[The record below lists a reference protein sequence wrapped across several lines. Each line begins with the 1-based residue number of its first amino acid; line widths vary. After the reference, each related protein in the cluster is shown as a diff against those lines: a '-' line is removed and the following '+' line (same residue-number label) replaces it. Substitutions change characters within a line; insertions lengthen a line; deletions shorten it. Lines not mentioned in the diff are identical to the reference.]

1 MKLLFGGSIMKI
13 MHTTDIKNATYLD
26 ALSIRK
32 AVFITEQGVPKEL
45 ELDENE
51 NKCIYL
57 VLYSD
62 KGEPI
67 ATCRLLP
74 LNNNTIKLQ
83 RMAVKKEFRG
93 QDYGRLLI
101 ESAEKIARENS
112 YQTITLGAQITALGF
127 YERLGY
133 KKYGRLFLE
142 AGIEHYQMDKP
153 L

>member
-1 MKLLFGGSIMKI
+1 MKI
-13 MHTTDIKNATYLD
+13 MHTTDVTNKTYLD
-26 ALSIRK
+26 AVSIRK
-32 AVFITEQGVPKEL
+32 TVFINEQGVPKEL
-45 ELDENE
+45 ELDDYE

-62 KGEPI
+62 KDEPI

-74 LNNNTIKLQ
+74 LNNDTVKLQ

-93 QDYGRLLI
+93 QAYGRLLI
-101 ESAEKIARENS
+101 EEAEKIAKEKG
-112 YQTITLGAQITALGF
+112 YQIITLGAQITALGF

-133 KKYGRLFLE
+133 KKYGELFLD
-142 AGIEHYQMDKP
+142 AGIEHYQMDKT